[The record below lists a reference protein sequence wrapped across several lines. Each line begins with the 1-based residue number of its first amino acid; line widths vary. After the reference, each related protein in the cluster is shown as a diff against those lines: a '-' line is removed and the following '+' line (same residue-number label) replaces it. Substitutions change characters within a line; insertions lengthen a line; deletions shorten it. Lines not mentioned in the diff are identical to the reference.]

1 MAIRFDTRAV
11 RGTEERSAGWGLAA
25 ALVLL
30 ALLLVVV
37 DARRQPPAPDTEA
50 SNTPLTEFSAVRAR
64 DVLRDLIGDGTPH
77 PVGSPAHAA
86 VRDRVIATLR
96 RFGYEPTV
104 ESGYSCSHK
113 VGTCGPVE
121 NVVARLRGSQPAG
134 AVLLMAHYDSVPA
147 GPGAGDDLSGVATV
161 LETARLFKA
170 GPPPKNDVLFLLN
183 DGEEAQL
190 IGAHWFVDHSSLA
203 REVKAVINLEARGTS
218 GPSLLFE
225 TVGDNN
231 WTIPLYA
238 ERAPHPLTSSV
249 FVTIYELMGND
260 TDLSAFKKAQD
271 PVPGINF
278 AFVGDPA
285 HYHSAADTFDNVSPA
300 SLQHHGDNAVAALRG
315 LSQADLVHR
324 THGRRVFFDVLGAFV
339 VGWPMEWSLWLALLA
354 LALVLAAVFVAARR
368 HRVLTG
374 TGAGVG
380 LGLVAF
386 LVSLLLSGA
395 LAFALG
401 LLARRLPTLW
411 IAHPFPLVA
420 AFWLLP
426 LAVTGFVAQALG
438 RRAGPAGLWAGAWL
452 GWAVIGGLLVAAS
465 PAPGVSY
472 LFIVPALVAS
482 VCGLVLFGSR
492 GVAGPGGTLAVLLAS
507 AVAAVLW
514 FPILTPLYDGLGNGA
529 LLPTAVLLAVFL
541 SPLAPLFLT
550 APAWLRRSLP
560 VAAAV
565 AALVLLGVGLTSP
578 PFSKESPQPQNL
590 LLYEDADTGR
600 TSWILFARGPLA
612 QSYRD
617 AAAFSKQPQQ
627 VFPWNPQARAPT
639 APAPPLNAPPPQ
651 LNVLADTSAGGKRH
665 LRLRLTSP
673 RGADTATFIIPEA
686 ARLEAMK
693 VAGAPV
699 VLRGGRFP
707 SFFGWHF
714 HNLAGL
720 PPEGVEI
727 EVVLGATAPMDWYLF
742 DGVRGLPPSG
752 DALRKARP
760 ASAVAIQE
768 GDKTMVSRKVRI

>member
-11 RGTEERSAGWGLAA
+11 RGSEERSAGWGLAA

-30 ALLLVVV
+30 ALLVVVV
-37 DARRQPPAPDTEA
+37 DARRQPPAPKP
-50 SNTPLTEFSAVRAR
+50 SSTPPSEFSAARAR
-64 DVLRDLIGDGTPH
+64 DILRDLAGDGTPH

-96 RFGYEPTV
+96 RFGYEPAV
-104 ESGYSCSHK
+104 EKGFSCSFK
-113 VGTCGPVE
+113 VGACGPVE
-121 NVVARLRGSQPAG
+121 NVVARLQGSQPTG

-147 GPGAGDDLSGVATV
+147 GPGAGDDLSGVASV

-183 DGEEAQL
+183 DGEEVQL
-190 IGAHWFVDHSSLA
+190 IGAHWFVDHSPLV

-231 WTIPLYA
+231 WTVPLYA

-260 TDLSAFKKAQD
+260 TDLSAFKKPKD

-278 AFVGDPA
+278 AFVGDPT

-315 LSQADLVHR
+315 LSQADLIHR
-324 THGRRVFFDVLGAFV
+324 VRGRRVFFDVLGAFV
-339 VGWPMEWSLWLALLA
+339 AGWPMGWSLWLALLA
-354 LALVLAAVFVAARR
+354 LALVLAAVFVAVRR
-368 HRVLTG
+368 QRALTG
-374 TGAGVG
+374 AGAGVG
-380 LGLVAF
+380 LGLAAF
-386 LVSLLLSGA
+386 LLSLVLSVA
-395 LAFALG
+395 LAFCLST
-401 LLARRLPTLW
+401 LVRSLPTLW

-426 LAVTGFVAQALG
+426 LAVTGFVARWLG
-438 RRAGPAGLWAGAWL
+438 RQAGPAGLWAGAWL
-452 GWAVIGGLLVAAS
+452 GWAVAGLLLVAAS

-472 LFIVPALVAS
+472 LFIVPALAAS
-482 VCGLVLFGSR
+482 VCGLLFFGSR
-492 GVAGPGGTLAVLLAS
+492 GVAGPAGTLAVLLAL

-514 FPILTPLYDGLGNGA
+514 FPILIPLYDGLGSGA
-529 LLPTAVLLAVFL
+529 LLPIAGLLAIFL
-541 SPLAPLFLT
+541 APIAPLFLT
-550 APAWLRRSLP
+550 APSWLGRSLP
-560 VAAAV
+560 IAVSVATV
-565 AALVLLGVGLTSP
+565 VLLGVGLTSP
-578 PFSKESPQPQNL
+578 PYSKESPQLQNI

-600 TSWILFARGPLA
+600 TSWIVFARGPLA

-627 VFPWNPQARAPT
+627 VFPWNPQALAPT
-639 APAPPLNAPPPQ
+639 APAPPLNAPAPQ
-651 LNVLADTSAGGKRH
+651 LTVLADTAAGGKRH

-673 RGADTATFIIPEA
+673 RGADAATLIIPEA
-686 ARLEAMK
+686 ARLEAMT
-693 VAGAPV
+693 VAGTPV
-699 VLRGGRFP
+699 VLRGGKFTP
-707 SFFGWHF
+707 FFGWHF
-714 HNLAGL
+714 QNIVGL
-720 PPEGVEI
+720 PPEGLEL
-727 EVVLGATAPMDWYLF
+727 EVVLGGTAPMDWYLF
-742 DGVRGLPPSG
+742 DGTRGLPPSG
-752 DALRKARP
+752 DALVKARP
-760 ASAVAIQE
+760 STAVAVQE